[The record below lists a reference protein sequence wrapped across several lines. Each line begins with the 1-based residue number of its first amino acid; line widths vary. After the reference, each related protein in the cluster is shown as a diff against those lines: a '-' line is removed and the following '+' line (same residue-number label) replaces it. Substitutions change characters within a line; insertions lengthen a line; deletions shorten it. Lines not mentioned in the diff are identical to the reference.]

1 MNIMIIFLCA
11 SFQFLEREN
20 EMKESFKFS
29 SRKKKK
35 NEEEEERENNLFWGF
50 KSSVVDL
57 YII

>member
-35 NEEEEERENNLFWGF
+35 NEEEEERE
-50 KSSVVDL
+50 
-57 YII
+57 